1 MLIDV
6 HTHLDFPEFDE
17 DLEEVIER
25 AKSLDFSILITN
37 GTGPASNRKVLEI
50 SKKYDIVKPALGI
63 YPSTAIELSDKAI
76 EEELKFI
83 KKNKPIAI
91 GEVGLDN
98 YRVKNLEKQKE
109 VLTKIAKLSRELDIP
124 LIVHSRKAEEETIN
138 LLEKLKIKK
147 VIMHCFSGNGE
158 LTERGIKNGWM
169 FSIPAMVITSKT
181 YRKLAKR
188 VPTNQILTETD
199 APFLSSI
206 KGERNESSNIKAA
219 VKKISELKKITSEE
233 LEKIIYANFQRMF
246 I

>member
-91 GEVGLDN
+91 GEVGID
-98 YRVKNLEKQKE
+98 YYHTDIKEKQKE
-109 VLTKIAKLSRELDIP
+109 TF
-124 LIVHSRKAEEETIN
+124 RKF
-138 LLEKLKIKK
+138 IK
-147 VIMHCFSGNGE
+147 FN
-158 LTERGIKNGWM
+158 
-169 FSIPAMVITSKT
+169 T
-181 YRKLAKR
+181 YYFR
-188 VPTNQILTETD
+188 
-199 APFLSSI
+199 
-206 KGERNESSNIKAA
+206 
-219 VKKISELKKITSEE
+219 
-233 LEKIIYANFQRMF
+233 IYTF